1 MKSKGAL
8 NLLTAG
14 SENAGFILIN
24 GQAANGESSREIDW
38 SLCAASPGTL
48 IVLTAADQIP
58 AIIDQLIR
66 QGRSAQTP
74 AVLLAWKAAAAPVSM
89 ATLDQLRATPI
100 SGQPNDPLALVVGDS
115 FQLHKQVDWLRQRPL
130 QSQRIVVTRARD
142 QAEQLA
148 GPLRAKGAQVLEI
161 PVIKIAPPREREP
174 ILEALA
180 SLNAYDWI
188 IFTSANGVAAFFRM
202 FFQGFQDLRDLGGVR
217 IAAVGPATA
226 AKLKQL
232 HLQVDLTPDEFVAS
246 KIAKALSGFQSIENL
261 RILLLRAEVAN
272 PELPRQM
279 EDLGAIVDDVA
290 CYQTVA
296 ETEDHSGAAAQ
307 LTAIGA
313 DWITFTSGSTVEH
326 FHARFNL
333 PELVQ
338 RFPKMRLASI
348 GPETSK
354 ALAALGLQPTVE
366 AKPYTVEGL
375 IKALEKNCKT
385 ASAGVVAAS

>member
-14 SENAGFILIN
+14 PENAGFILIN
-24 GQAANGESSREIDW
+24 GQAANSESSREIDW
-38 SLCAASPGTL
+38 SGYASAPGTL
-48 IVLTAADQIP
+48 IVLTTAGQIP
-58 AIIDQLIR
+58 AIIDGLIGH
-66 QGRSAQTP
+66 GRHPQTP
-74 AVLLAWKAAAAPVSM
+74 AVLMPWPATGPTGPL
-89 ATLDQLRATPI
+89 ATLERIRATGI
-100 SGQPNDPLALVVGDS
+100 SAEADAPFTLVVGDHVNLLNQS
-115 FQLHKQVDWLRQRPL
+115 EWLKQRPL
-130 QSQRIVVTRARD
+130 HNQRIVVTRARD
-142 QAEQLA
+142 QAAQLA

-161 PVIKIAPPREREP
+161 PVIKIAPPSEREP

-180 SLNAYDWI
+180 GLNAYDWV

-226 AKLKQL
+226 ARLQEL
-232 HLQVDLTPDEFVAS
+232 HLQVDLTPDEFVAA
-246 KIAKALSGFQSIENL
+246 KIAQALSDFQSIENL

-272 PELPRQM
+272 PELPRQL

-307 LTAIGA
+307 LTATGA

-354 ALAALGLQPTVE
+354 ALAALGLHPSVE
-366 AKPYTVEGL
+366 AKPHTMEGL
-375 IKALEKNCKT
+375 IKALEKNRKT
-385 ASAGVVAAS
+385 ASAGGVAAS